1 MNLTLIAALISAGV
15 AGLAGFGAAWTIQGR
30 TIDKLIIEAKDERIA
45 QYRQSRANTERLTS
59 QIAQAQESASN
70 RAAVLALDADR
81 ARGESNGLR
90 DSIATAMRASASTLE
105 ACTRHA
111 GTLGELLGS
120 CGDRLKDVSA
130 DADKWANQA
139 VTLQKAWPK

>member
-1 MNLTLIAALISAGV
+1 MNLTLLAALISAGV
-15 AGLAGFGAAWTIQGR
+15 AGLAGWGTAWTIQGR
-30 TIDKLIIEAKDERIA
+30 TIDKLIIEAKDERINQQRAARQAIERATNNVREA
-45 QYRQSRANTERLTS
+45 QK
-59 QIAQAQESASN
+59 SASN

-90 DSIATAMRASASTLE
+90 ESIATAMRANAATLE

-130 DADKWANQA
+130 DADTWANQA

>member
-1 MNLTLIAALISAGV
+1 MNLTILAALISAAF
-15 AGLAGFGAAWTIQGR
+15 AGAVGFGAAWTWQGR
-30 TIDKLIIEAKDERIA
+30 AIDKLIIEAKDERIA
-45 QYRQSRANTERLTS
+45 QQRAARAAIERATNNVRE
-59 QIAQAQESASN
+59 AQESASN

-81 ARGESNGLR
+81 ARGESSGLR
-90 DSIATAMRASASTLE
+90 DSIATAMRANAATLE